1 MDDLAKML
9 NGKIEERR
17 LNNHIVQVIAP
28 KEHISYDEMV
38 KRVDKILAKARK
50 DRKK

>member
-9 NGKIEERR
+9 DGKIEEIR
-17 LNNHIVQVIAP
+17 LNNHIVTVIAP
-28 KEHISYDEMV
+28 KESISYEEFV

-50 DRKK
+50 K